1 MFNRDEGLL
10 LRAGVGAMLRPL
22 IVYTHPTGSNY
33 TCNPPV
39 TNTDIDFYAFTNVG
53 RDAMNQHILDDGWE
67 SCVTEIQSQA
77 YVNTPGFGKEWMAY
91 RKDNFNLMIVYDTQH
106 FARCV
111 AATEMCKA
119 LNLLSKQDRVD
130 AHSLVHLDKDLE
142 FKLPNNRQLRTF
154 INGVKSTDWWDT
166 NPPVRQLTVP
176 QQIQMFQWDVS
187 PTTYPDPTPRF
198 TF

>member
-10 LRAGVGAMLRPL
+10 LRAGVGATLRPL

-53 RDAMNQHILDDGWE
+53 RDAMEQHILEDGWV
-67 SCVTEIQSQA
+67 SCLTEIQSQA

-91 RKDNFNLMIVYDTQH
+91 RKDNYNLMIVYDTRH

-119 LNLLSKQDRVD
+119 LNLMSKQDRID
-130 AHSLVHLDKDLE
+130 AHAYVHLNKDTE
-142 FKLPNNRQLRTF
+142 FKLPKNRQLRTF
-154 INGVKSTDWWDT
+154 IHGVRATDWWDL
-166 NPPVRQLTVP
+166 NPPVVAVTVP
-176 QQIQMFQWDVS
+176 QQRQMFQLDARPVPQW
-187 PTTYPDPTPRF
+187 TL
-198 TF
+198 